1 MASPDTDQTA
11 SNVEEGAGMGNGH
24 AHGGPA
30 LPHSAHAGHA
40 GHAGHAS
47 HAVHTPMS
55 IAQVSDSATGQPVP
69 ADGVAVVDTDPTE
82 TTEWLDSLR
91 YVINSRGPDRAAY
104 LLHAIEQEAYR
115 LGVPIPF
122 STTTPYINTIPAEEQ
137 PPFPG
142 NREIERRIK
151 SIIRWNAMAMV
162 VRANREDKSIG
173 GHISTFASSATL
185 VEVAMNH
192 FIRGRG
198 KDFSGDQVYFQGHA
212 SPGIYSRAF
221 LEGRLTEKHLENFR
235 RELSDGGGLS
245 SYPHPWLMPEFWE
258 FPTVS
263 MGLGPLMAIYQAR
276 FNKYLQDRGIKDTS
290 NQHVWCFIGDGECDE
305 PETLGAI
312 SLAARE
318 KLDNLVFVINCNLQ
332 RLDGPVRGNGK
343 IIQEL
348 EGVFRG
354 AGWNVIK
361 VIWGDEW
368 DALLAKDEKGK
379 LVKRMDEV
387 VDGQYQK
394 YVVMPGGYIREHF
407 FGADPELAEMVTHLS
422 DEKLKKLRRG
432 GHDPEKVYAAYDAA
446 MKCHGKPTVVIAKTI
461 KGYGLGEVGE
471 GRNVTHQ
478 QKKLNEE
485 ELRAFRT
492 RFGIPISDDEVAKAP
507 FYRPADDSP
516 EIRYLRERREA
527 LGGAVPS
534 RPKKSP
540 LLKTPA
546 LSEYMGF
553 IEKSAGRE
561 VSTTT
566 GVVTLMAS
574 LLKDKTIGKYIVPI
588 VPDESRTFGMDP
600 LFKQCGIY
608 AHGGQLYEPV
618 DSDQLLYYRE
628 AKDGQILEEG
638 ITEAGSISSFIAAG
652 TSYAS
657 HGVPMIPIFIYYSM
671 FGFQRIG
678 DEIWAACDCR
688 ARGFLL
694 GGTAGR
700 TTLAGEGLQHQDGN
714 SQLFAIAYPTVKV
727 YDPAFVYEATAIMLD
742 GMDRMYAKGEDW
754 IYYITVYNENYVMP
768 PMPPDCVEGIL
779 KGMYRLREVT
789 ASASSLPPLPH
800 VNLLGSG
807 AILREVIRA
816 AELLAEHWGIA
827 STVWSVTSWKELRRE
842 AQECRR
848 WNMLHP
854 EATPRRSY
862 LETVVADADGL
873 FVAASDHVRAVPEQ
887 LDPWIPG
894 GLFAMG
900 TDGFGRSDTRGPL
913 RRHFEVDAECIAVG
927 TLSRLSAT
935 GAIAPHVV
943 AEAIRRLGIDPDKL
957 DAASA

>member
-1 MASPDTDQTA
+1 MANSSD
-11 SNVEEGAGMGNGH
+11 
-24 AHGGPA
+24 
-30 LPHSAHAGHA
+30 HSATEAADDILAGGSPLPRGAH
-40 GHAGHAS
+40 
-47 HAVHTPMS
+47 VPMS
-55 IAQVSDSATGQPVP
+55 IGQMGDNATGQPEVV
-69 ADGVAVVDTDPTE
+69 DGVSAVDADPTE
-82 TTEWLDSLR
+82 TREWLDSLR
-91 YVINSRGPDRAAY
+91 YVINSRGGDRAAY
-104 LLHAIEQEAYR
+104 LLQAIEQEAYR
-115 LGVPIPF
+115 LGVQIPF
-122 STTTPYINTIPAEEQ
+122 SATTPYINTIPVDKQ
-137 PPFPG
+137 PAFPG

-192 FIRGRG
+192 FIRGRS
-198 KDFSGDQVYFQGHA
+198 DNYSGDQVYFQGHA

-221 LEGRLTEKHLENFR
+221 LEGRITEKQLENFR
-235 RELSDGGGLS
+235 RELADGGGLS
-245 SYPHPWLMPEFWE
+245 SYPHPWLMPGFWE

-276 FNKYLQDRGIKDTS
+276 FNKYLQDRGLKDT
-290 NQHVWCFIGDGECDE
+290 NGQHVWCFIGDGESDE

-348 EGVFRG
+348 EGCFRG

-368 DALLAKDEKGK
+368 DPLLAKDDKGL
-379 LVKRMDEV
+379 LVKRMNEV

-407 FGADPELAEMVTHLS
+407 FGADPQLAEMVANLS

-432 GHDPEKVYAAYDAA
+432 GHDPEKVYAAYAAA
-446 MKCHGKPTVVIAKTI
+446 MKCHGKPTVILAKTI

-485 ELRAFRT
+485 ELRAFRS

-507 FYRPADDSP
+507 FYRPAEDSE

-527 LGGAVPS
+527 LGGYVPT
-534 RPKKSP
+534 RPLESP
-540 LLKTPA
+540 KLKTPS
-546 LSEYMGF
+546 LDEYRSF

-566 GVVTLMAS
+566 GAVTLMAS
-574 LLKDKTIGKYIVPI
+574 LLKDKSVGKYIVPI

-608 AHGGQLYEPV
+608 AHAGQLYEPV

-638 ITEAGSISSFIAAG
+638 ITEAGSMSSFVAAG
-652 TSYAS
+652 TAYAS

-678 DEIWAACDCR
+678 DLIWAACDCR
-688 ARGFLL
+688 AKGFLL

-700 TTLAGEGLQHQDGN
+700 TTLNGEGLQHQDGH
-714 SQLFAIAYPTVKV
+714 SHLFAMAYPTVKA
-727 YDPAFVYEATAIMLD
+727 YDPAFVYETTVIMLD
-742 GMDRMYAKGEDW
+742 GMERMYAKGEDW
-754 IYYITVYNENYVMP
+754 IYYITVYNENYEMP
-768 PMPPDCVEGIL
+768 HMPAGCEEGIL
-779 KGMYRLREVT
+779 KGMYRLKDVPAT
-789 ASASSLPPLPH
+789 GSPVAGKMPH
-800 VNLLGSG
+800 ANLFGSG
-807 AILREVIRA
+807 TILREVLRA
-816 AELLAEHWGIA
+816 ADLLAEHWGVA

-848 WNMLHP
+848 WSMLHP
-854 EATPRRSY
+854 EAPPKVSY
-862 LETVVADADGL
+862 LETMLAGTDGVY
-873 FVAASDHVRAVPEQ
+873 VAASDHVRAVPEQ

-894 GLFAMG
+894 GLFVLG
-900 TDGFGRSDTRGPL
+900 TDGFGRSELRGRL

-927 TLSRLSAT
+927 TLSRLAAA
-935 GAIAPHVV
+935 GAVGTHVV
-943 AEAIRRLGIDPDKL
+943 AEAIKRLGVDPAKIDPT
-957 DAASA
+957 SA

>member
-1 MASPDTDQTA
+1 MASPDIDQTA
-11 SNVEEGAGMGNGH
+11 SEALEPPARNGAAG
-24 AHGGPA
+24 
-30 LPHSAHAGHA
+30 LPRGAHAPRAIGQ
-40 GHAGHAS
+40 
-47 HAVHTPMS
+47 MS
-55 IAQVSDSATGQPVP
+55 AESSGQPEVV
-69 ADGVAVVDTDPTE
+69 DGVAAVDADPTE
-82 TTEWLDSLR
+82 TREWLDSLR
-91 YVINSRGPDRAAY
+91 YVINSRGGDRAAY

-115 LGVPIPF
+115 LGVAIPF
-122 STTTPYINTIPAEEQ
+122 SATTPYINTIPADRQ

-198 KDFSGDQVYFQGHA
+198 DDYSGDQVYFQGHA
-212 SPGIYSRAF
+212 SPGIYARAF

-235 RELSDGGGLS
+235 RELADGGGLS

-290 NQHVWCFIGDGECDE
+290 RQHVWCFIGDGETDE

-318 KLDNLVFVINCNLQ
+318 QLDNLVFVINCNLQ

-348 EGVFRG
+348 EGCFRG

-361 VIWGDEW
+361 VIWGEDW
-368 DALLAKDEKGK
+368 DPLLDKDEGGL
-379 LVKRMDEV
+379 LVKRMNEI

-407 FGADPELAEMVTHLS
+407 FGADPQLLEMVAHLS
-422 DEKLKKLRRG
+422 DEKLKKLKRG
-432 GHDPEKVYAAYDAA
+432 GHDPEKVYAAYAAA
-446 MKCHGKPTVVIAKTI
+446 MKCHGKPTVILAKTI

-478 QKKLNEE
+478 QKKLNED
-485 ELRAFRT
+485 ELRAFRS

-507 FYRPADDSP
+507 FYRPPEDSP
-516 EIRYLRERREA
+516 EMRYLRERREA
-527 LGGAVPS
+527 LGGYVPS
-534 RPKKSP
+534 RPRQGP
-540 LLKTPA
+540 VLKTPTLA
-546 LSEYMGF
+546 EYAGF

-574 LLKDKTIGKYIVPI
+574 LLKDKSIGRYIVPI

-608 AHGGQLYEPV
+608 AHTGQLYEPV

-652 TSYAS
+652 TAYAS

-678 DEIWAACDCR
+678 DQIWAACDCR

-700 TTLAGEGLQHQDGN
+700 TTLNGEGLQHQDGN
-714 SQLFAIAYPTVKV
+714 SQMFAIAYPTVRA
-727 YDPAFVYEATAIMLD
+727 YDPAFVYEATVIMLD
-742 GMDRMYAKGEDW
+742 GMERMYAKGEDW
-754 IYYITVYNENYVMP
+754 IYYLTVYNENYEMP
-768 PMPPDCVEGIL
+768 PMPAGCEEGIL
-779 KGMYRLREVT
+779 KGMYRLREVA
-789 ASASSLPPLPH
+789 ASAAARRGKPLPP

-816 AELLAEHWGIA
+816 ADLLAERWGVP

-854 EATPRRSY
+854 EATPRQSY
-862 LETVVADADGL
+862 LERQIGDAAGVY
-873 FVAASDHVRAVPEQ
+873 VAASDHVRAVPEQ

-894 GLFAMG
+894 GLFTLG
-900 TDGFGRSDTRGPL
+900 TDGFGRSETRGPL
-913 RRHFEVDAECIAVG
+913 RRHFEVDAECIVIA
-927 TLSRLSAT
+927 TLSRLAAA
-935 GAIAPHVV
+935 GAVGASVV
-943 AEAIRRLGIDPDKL
+943 SDAIRDLGVDPEKI